1 MASTVYTDSPA
12 AREALHRRTLI
23 VVMASQ
29 VFSGAGLAAG
39 VTVGA
44 LLAADLLGTS
54 NLSGLPTALFTAGSA
69 GAALMVGRL
78 GTAMITD
85 ALPLNTRARTQ
96 GTVDLCVALAGAG
109 GGIAS
114 GMILSATSYATLALG
129 GGILALAIIPL
140 VTRRLPTGV
149 TA

>member
-44 LLAADLLGTS
+44 LLAADMLGTS
-54 NLSGLPTALFTAGSA
+54 NLSVLPTALFTAGSA

-85 ALPLNTRARTQ
+85 RP
-96 GTVDLCVALAGAG
+96 GHHPAGHAATPDRRHRIAG
-109 GGIAS
+109 STACH
-114 GMILSATSYATLALG
+114 
-129 GGILALAIIPL
+129 
-140 VTRRLPTGV
+140 TGRHPHGPHQPGP
-149 TA
+149 